1 MSQTAKTDR
10 RGMGRPPKI
19 SRREV
24 LDAAREVGDDVT
36 MQAVADRLQVSR
48 AALYH
53 YVSGTDE
60 LRRLVARSTVGPLEM
75 PDPEPTEWRSW
86 VLEFARTLRRWRIRH
101 REEGP
106 YLYFS
111 AEVLSDRSFL
121 DIGQRGIAMLIAA
134 GFTEK
139 EAAGALQFVTGVV
152 WINTHDE
159 MMAMDT
165 VDGRHPQLRE
175 IDRDTEDDSTRIP
188 DGFDEAQ
195 RLIEQGGVF
204 GDPDSRFEREV
215 RWAVQGLERD
225 LDKKDQ
231 T

>member
-1 MSQTAKTDR
+1 MSQTTKSDR

-24 LDAAREVGDDVT
+24 LDAATEVGDEVT
-36 MQAVADRLQVSR
+36 MQAVADRLHVSR

-60 LRRLVARSTVGPLEM
+60 LRRLVARTTVGPLEM

-86 VLEFARTLRRWRIRH
+86 ILEFARTLRRWRIRH

-111 AEVLSDRSFL
+111 AEVLSGRSFL
-121 DIGQRGIAMLIAA
+121 DIGQRGLSILTAA

-139 EAAGALQFVTGVV
+139 QAIGALQFITGVV

-165 VDGRHPQLRE
+165 ADGRHPQLGE
-175 IDRDTEDDSTRIP
+175 IDRETDEDSIGIA
-188 DGFDEAQ
+188 DGFDETQ
-195 RLIEQGGVF
+195 RLIEEGDVF
-204 GDPDSRFEREV
+204 TDPDARFEREV

-225 LDKKDQ
+225 LDRKDQ